1 MNFEKEKLKERKRK
15 VIRQT
20 IGRKDTVRK
29 RQLEKVTDRKIGIR
43 DTDRKK
49 IEKQRGCD

>member
-29 RQLEKVTDRKIGIR
+29 R
-43 DTDRKK
+43 
-49 IEKQRGCD
+49 